1 MNDVI
6 QREKPFIGGF
16 FLGGFLALALLCK
29 QKKSP
34 HDRGMLALRK
44 LVKFG
49 K

>member
-6 QREKPFIGGF
+6 QREKPFVF
-16 FLGGFLALALLCK
+16 FLSFFFKAMALLCK

>member
-6 QREKPFIGGF
+6 QREKSFIGV